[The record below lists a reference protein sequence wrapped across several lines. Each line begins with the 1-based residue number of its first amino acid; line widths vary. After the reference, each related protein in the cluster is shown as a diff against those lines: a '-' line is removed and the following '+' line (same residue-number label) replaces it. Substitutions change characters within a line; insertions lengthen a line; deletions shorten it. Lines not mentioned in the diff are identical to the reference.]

1 VGFSFSVHK
10 MSEHS
15 ESLRE
20 HIDKAATLVEALPY
34 IQEFRGKCFLI
45 KLGGSAMEDSEL
57 LDALL
62 RDVVLLEAVGINP
75 VIVHGGGKAIS
86 EAMERSGIEPKFI
99 SGQRFTDQES
109 IKIVENTLGE
119 KVNSNLV
126 ASVQSHGGKAVGISG
141 TEVFLSDRML
151 GTDENGN
158 EVDLGYVGSVKECH
172 VEALQELILKDTIPV
187 VSPLSKEAC
196 SGNTLNTNADL
207 AASALAGSMNVAKL
221 VYISDVLGV
230 MRDPDVDES
239 LIHSICCS
247 EVETLADEGVISG
260 GMLPKLRSAVDAI
273 GSGVGKIHL
282 IDGRIPHSLLL
293 EIFTNTGVGTEIVP

>member
-1 VGFSFSVHK
+1 

-34 IQEFRGKCFLI
+34 IQKFRGKCFLI
-45 KLGGSAMEDSEL
+45 KLGGSAMENPDL

-75 VIVHGGGKAIS
+75 IIVHGGGKAIS
-86 EAMERSGIEPKFI
+86 EAMESSGIEPKFI

-109 IKIVENTLGE
+109 IQIVEDTLGK

-126 ASVQSHGGKAVGISG
+126 RLVKSHGGKAMGISG
-141 TEVFLSDRML
+141 TSVFLSDRML
-151 GTDENGN
+151 GMTEDGQ
-158 EVDLGYVGSVKECH
+158 EVDLGYVGSVKECS
-172 VEALQELILKDTIPV
+172 VEGLQELILKETIPV
-187 VSPLSKEAC
+187 VSPLSKEEC

-207 AASALAGSMNVAKL
+207 AASALAGAMHVAKL

-230 MRDPDVDES
+230 MRDPNVNES
-239 LIHSICCS
+239 LIHSIGCS
-247 EVETLADEGVISG
+247 EVETLADDGVISG
-260 GMLPKLRSAVDAI
+260 GMLPKLRSAVEAI
-273 GSGVGKIHL
+273 GSGVEKVHL

-293 EIFTNTGVGTEIVP
+293 EIFTNTGVGTEIIP

>member
-1 VGFSFSVHK
+1 MGFSFSVHK

-158 EVDLGYVGSVKECH
+158 EVDLF
-172 VEALQELILKDTIPV
+172 IKDIVFCTIV
-187 VSPLSKEAC
+187 V
-196 SGNTLNTNADL
+196 
-207 AASALAGSMNVAKL
+207 
-221 VYISDVLGV
+221 
-230 MRDPDVDES
+230 
-239 LIHSICCS
+239 H
-247 EVETLADEGVISG
+247 
-260 GMLPKLRSAVDAI
+260 
-273 GSGVGKIHL
+273 
-282 IDGRIPHSLLL
+282 
-293 EIFTNTGVGTEIVP
+293 

>member
-1 VGFSFSVHK
+1 MGFSFLEHK
-10 MSEHS
+10 MSDHS

-20 HIDKAATLVEALPY
+20 HIDKAATLIEALPY
-34 IQEFRGKCFLI
+34 IQGFRGKCFLI
-45 KLGGSAMEDSEL
+45 KLGGSAMENPDL

-75 VIVHGGGKAIS
+75 IIVHGGGKAIS
-86 EAMERSGIEPKFI
+86 EAMGNAGIESKFI
-99 SGQRFTDQES
+99 SGQRFTDQVS
-109 IKIVENTLGE
+109 IQIVEDTLGT

-126 ASVQSHGGKAVGISG
+126 RLVKSHGGKAAGVSG
-141 TEVFLSDRML
+141 TEVFSSDRML
-151 GTDENGN
+151 GINENGE
-158 EVDLGYVGSVKECH
+158 EVDLGFVGRVKECS
-172 VEALQELILKDTIPV
+172 VEGLQELIIKETIPV
-187 VSPLSKEAC
+187 VSPLSKESS
-196 SGNTLNTNADL
+196 SGHTLNTNADL
-207 AASALAGSMNVAKL
+207 AASALAGAMHVAKL

-230 MRDPDVDES
+230 MRDPDDDGS

-247 EVETLADEGVISG
+247 EVEPLADEGVISG

-273 GSGVGKIHL
+273 NSGVGKVHL

>member
-1 VGFSFSVHK
+1 MGFSFLDHK

-34 IQEFRGKCFLI
+34 IQEFRGKCFLV
-45 KLGGSAMEDSEL
+45 KLGGSAMENPDL

-75 VIVHGGGKAIS
+75 IIVHGGGKAIS
-86 EAMERSGIEPKFI
+86 EAMKSSGIEPKFI

-109 IKIVENTLGE
+109 IQIVEDTLGE

-126 ASVQSHGGKAVGISG
+126 RLVESHGGKAIGISG
-141 TEVFLSDRML
+141 TKVFLSNRML
-151 GTDENGN
+151 GVNEDGQ
-158 EVDLGYVGSVKECH
+158 EVDLGYVGSVKECS
-172 VEALQELILKDTIPV
+172 VEGLQELIGKETIPV

-207 AASALAGSMNVAKL
+207 AASALAGAMHVAKL

-230 MRDPDVDES
+230 MRNPNVEES
-239 LIHSICCS
+239 LIHSIACS

-273 GSGVGKIHL
+273 SSGVGKVHL